1 MVSAAPALTSK
12 KMAKDRPK
20 ETSIIKLAKKPAACL
35 GIDFQPRPLIKKP
48 IKGNKGIKYANC
60 IILCFKSK
68 FQEGAL
74 CAKNLFV
81 L

>member
-1 MVSAAPALTSK
+1 
-12 KMAKDRPK
+12 
-20 ETSIIKLAKKPAACL
+20 L

-60 IILCFKSK
+60 IILSSKSK
-68 FQEGAL
+68 FQEGAF
-74 CAKNLFV
+74 CSKNLFV